1 MYREEF
7 SPRLGWLLLAFL
19 TLPPLITKWATPER
33 FYRQRARTPSFVGEP
48 AWQLQVPYSAEQR
61 AALSL
66 PVQKIHSKRT
76 QTFQKKTHTW
86 NRNSSLDSAFRFEC
100 SYLKC
105 EACCLLNLNCS
116 LNINTQENFEK
127 QSACISETSLPS
139 RSQAN
144 SQDTFFSA
152 QMQEKK
158 GTDALPSSPHNSMKA
173 QEFILVLFLG
183 KNRWVAHK
191 LQL

>member
-48 AWQLQVPYSAEQR
+48 AWHLQVPYSAEQR

-100 SYLKC
+100 SCLKC